1 MYSDI
6 LIKPVMTEKMA
17 ILEERQNKYAFFVK
31 KTANKIEIKK
41 AVELKFDVNVTK
53 HVNFKNYVAKNAV
66 VDNRIFKN
74 GNRLFFLEP
83 MESSS
88 SQAYISWVR
97 MSFDYIFNNKD
108 FNPSDAVT
116 KHIKQLQNFVLWH
129 YQY

>member
-53 HVNFKNYVAKNAV
+53 VQTINQMGK
-66 VDNRIFKN
+66 
-74 GNRLFFLEP
+74 
-83 MESSS
+83 
-88 SQAYISWVR
+88 
-97 MSFDYIFNNKD
+97 
-108 FNPSDAVT
+108 
-116 KHIKQLQNFVLWH
+116 IKQMTVKSGGRTIRTSGKRADFKKAIVTIQEGQNIDFVRGENVS
-129 YQY
+129 